1 METTILND
9 RINGHATGHGIKDV
23 TKQTPK
29 GTNRKTPKKRAIP
42 KRPNETDNLNRW
54 ATSYV
59 GLSAVMSMVLNAM
72 ANGHHAKENVWMA
85 YAMGALIPVLV
96 LLLGRFAGL
105 LYRRQK
111 IQLSYCVG
119 GIGVVL
125 LMLSVFHCT
134 ESIGLLTGSNCV
146 LAAALAI
153 GIDCGLVACEV
164 VSVIED

>member
-1 METTILND
+1 MTDAITSRL
-9 RINGHATGHGIKDV
+9 NGHAHPV
-23 TKQTPK
+23 TKKSLKAIQP
-29 GTNRKTPKKRAIP
+29 KRATRP
-42 KRPNETDNLNRW
+42 KRSEVDHLNRW

-59 GLSAVMSMVLNAM
+59 ALSAIMSMVLNAM
-72 ANGHHAKENVWMA
+72 ANCHHAQDHVVMA
-85 YAMGALIPVLV
+85 GAMGALIPVLV
-96 LLLGRFAGL
+96 LLLGRVAGL
-105 LYRRQK
+105 LHRRKKYR
-111 IQLSYCVG
+111 LAYCVG

-134 ESIGLLTGSNCV
+134 ESIAVLTGSRWM